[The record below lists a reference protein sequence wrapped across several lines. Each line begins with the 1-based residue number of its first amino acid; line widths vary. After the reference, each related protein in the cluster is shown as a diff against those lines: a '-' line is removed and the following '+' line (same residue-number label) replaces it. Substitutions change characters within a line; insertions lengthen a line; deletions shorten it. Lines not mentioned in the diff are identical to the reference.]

1 MIRCKKLSAV
11 FVKQVRQLAKYY
23 DEHGLFLRVE
33 KSGSR
38 RWVQRT
44 TINGRQREIGL
55 GVADIVGLAE
65 AREQAFE
72 NRKLARSGGGPF
84 SLKADCNRDAYI

>member
-1 MIRCKKLSAV
+1 MTRRRKLSAV
-11 FVKQVRQLAKYY
+11 FVKQVREAGKYY
-23 DEHGLFLRVE
+23 EEYGFFLRVE
-33 KSGSR
+33 KTSSR

-55 GVADIVGLAE
+55 GAADIVGLAE

-72 NRKLARSGGGPF
+72 NRKLARSGGDP
-84 SLKADCNRDAYI
+84 LAAK